1 MPSSLSRTGE
11 GVTKKLDEQLLEGI
25 QDVAGVAPSMFL
37 TVGYPSLAKVMQ
49 FIEATPT
56 AAYADKKL
64 RKLFAT
70 KNWVLDAKQLE
81 SFFQL
86 VGEVQFWML
95 AKNKGVSLER
105 IPEAKGNTADL
116 KMAGVKSVLPQ
127 FEVKTLSVSDGGWMH
142 LAEMAEDSFKAQLEL
157 QLRLLRGERVAVSEQ
172 SISPHGNVEWDK
184 KCTEMCT
191 NLIDKAVGNI
201 KAGQY
206 AAAPTFMVLN
216 LMLIGSH
223 YDGNIELRPVAAGYP
238 ESWSVRTGVLW
249 TTGFGTMEQ
258 LVHGQPDFEGRPGI
272 EGLLGREGVLAH
284 PHFKELAGLLLVI
297 HRLDKEPTIYG
308 LMRNVD
314 RERFETSN
322 VTLLETFY
330 LLVGEDWN
338 DDLDSN
344 GWNLTEH

>member
-1 MPSSLSRTGE
+1 MLSSTSRMGDS
-11 GVTKKLDEQLLEGI
+11 VTKKLEDLMLEGI
-25 QDVAGVAPSMFL
+25 QAVARVSPSMFL
-37 TVGYPSLAKVMQ
+37 SVGYSSLVKVMQ

-64 RKLFAT
+64 RKLFANQ
-70 KNWVLDAKQLE
+70 NWVLDAKQLE

-86 VGEVQFWML
+86 MGEVQFWML
-95 AKNKGVSLER
+95 AKDKGVALER

-116 KMAGVKSVLPQ
+116 KMAGTTPGLPQ

-142 LAEMAEDSFKAQLEL
+142 LAKMAEDSFKAQLEV
-157 QLRLLRGERVAVSEQ
+157 QAEHWRGKKVAMSEQ
-172 SISPHGNVEWDK
+172 SIAPHGKVQRGKEY
-184 KCTEMCT
+184 TTMCT

-223 YDGNIELRPVAAGYP
+223 YDGNMELRPVAPGYP
-238 ESWSVRTGVLW
+238 ESCSVHTGVLW
-249 TTGFGTMEQ
+249 TTGFGTMGQ
-258 LVHGQPDFEGRPGI
+258 LVHGQPEFEGRPGI

-297 HRLDKEPTIYG
+297 HSLSKEPTIYG
-308 LMRNVD
+308 LMRDVD
-314 RERFETSN
+314 RERFEKSD
-322 VTLLETFY
+322 VKLLEAFFS
-330 LLVGEDWN
+330 LVGKDWN
-338 DDLDSN
+338 DNLDSN
-344 GWNLTEH
+344 GWQLTEH

>member
-1 MPSSLSRTGE
+1 M
-11 GVTKKLDEQLLEGI
+11 TKKLESLLLEGI
-25 QDVAGVAPSMFL
+25 QAVADVSPSMFL
-37 TVGYPSLAKVMQ
+37 SVNYPSLVKVMR
-49 FIEATPT
+49 FIEATPS

-64 RKLFAT
+64 RKVFAIQ
-70 KNWVLDAKQLE
+70 NWVLDAKQLE

-86 VGEVQFWML
+86 MGEVQFWML
-95 AKNKGVSLER
+95 AKDKGVTLER

-116 KMAGVKSVLPQ
+116 KMAGTESDLPQ

-142 LAEMAEDSFKAQLEL
+142 LAKMGEDSFKAQLEL
-157 QLRLLRGERVAVSEQ
+157 EAEHLRGEQVAMSVQ
-172 SISPHGNVEWDK
+172 SIASQGMVQRGKEY
-184 KCTEMCT
+184 TEICT

-223 YDGNIELRPVAAGYP
+223 FDGNTELRPVAAGYP

-249 TTGFGTMEQ
+249 TTGFGTMYQ
-258 LVHGQPDFEGRPGI
+258 LVHGQPEFEGRPGI
-272 EGLLGREGVLAH
+272 EGFLGREGVLAH

-297 HRLDKEPTIYG
+297 HRLSKEPTVYG
-308 LMRNVD
+308 LMRDAD
-314 RERFETSN
+314 RERFEKSDAT
-322 VTLLETFY
+322 VLDTFHS
-330 LLVGEDWN
+330 LVGKDWN

-344 GWNLTEH
+344 GWQLTEH